1 MELGEI
7 LARTGAK
14 STSFEPSS
22 GRSYGALT
30 SSDIAAAVGTIR
42 NKDASA
48 LVIAKYIDQ
57 DPHKFPVNKLT
68 TRYRHVCT
76 HTMKRPDTIKKL
88 AYAAIKFYI
97 RSPRCRRCHGHA
109 KEWDKESLC
118 FIPCTRCLGNGASSA
133 SVREI
138 GRLSGMSRSKLKD
151 SHVRC
156 FWEMHEILCI
166 WESIA
171 AGQIK
176 KALRNTDRPS

>member
-14 STSFEPSS
+14 SINFGAHS

-30 SSDIAAAVGTIR
+30 SSDIAAAIGTIR

-57 DPHKFPVNKLT
+57 SPARFPIRALI
-68 TRYRHVCT
+68 TRYHHVCT
-76 HTMKRPDTIKKL
+76 HPLKRIDTVEKI
-88 AYAAIKFYI
+88 ATAAATFYVKA
-97 RSPRCRRCHGHA
+97 PRCSRCHGHA
-109 KEWDKESLC
+109 KEWDKKELR
-118 FIPCTRCLGNGASSA
+118 FIPCKSCLGHGGRPA

-138 GRLSGMSRSKLKD
+138 ARLSGMSRSKLKD
-151 SHVRC
+151 SHVRG
-156 FWEMHEILCI
+156 FWEMHQILSI

-171 AGQIK
+171 AGQVK
-176 KALRNTDRPS
+176 RALRK

>member
-14 STSFEPSS
+14 SINFEAHS

-30 SSDIAAAVGTIR
+30 SSDIAAAIGTIR

-48 LVIAKYIDQ
+48 LIVAKYIDQ
-57 DPHKFPVNKLT
+57 SPLRFPLHVLT
-68 TRYRHVCT
+68 SKYHHVCT
-76 HTMKRPDTIKKL
+76 QTLKRVDTIDKL
-88 AYAAIKFYI
+88 ANAAVRFYI

-109 KEWDKESLC
+109 KEWDKEALD
-118 FIPCTRCLGNGASSA
+118 FIPCKTCTGTGSRSA

-138 GRLSGMSRSKLKD
+138 ARLSGMSRSKLKN

-156 FWEMHEILCI
+156 FWEMHEILCT
-166 WESIA
+166 WEAIA
-171 AGQIK
+171 AGGIK
-176 KALRNTDRPS
+176 RALRK

>member
-14 STSFEPSS
+14 STGFEPNS
-22 GRSYGALT
+22 GRSHGAVT
-30 SSDIAAAVGTIR
+30 SSDIAAAIGTIR

-57 DPHKFPVNKLT
+57 SPARFPVSALISK
-68 TRYRHVCT
+68 YHYACE
-76 HTMKRPDTIKKL
+76 HTIKRVDTIAKL
-88 AYAAIKFYI
+88 ASAALKFYI
-97 RSPRCRRCHGHA
+97 KAPHCRRCHGHA
-109 KEWDKESLC
+109 EQWDKRALE
-118 FIPCTRCLGNGASSA
+118 FVPCKTCLGSGSRTA

-138 GRLSGMSRSKLKD
+138 ARLSGMSRSKLKK

-156 FWEMHEILCI
+156 FWEMHEILCT

-171 AGQIK
+171 ASQIK
-176 KALRNTDRPS
+176 RALRK